1 MPWWRPPATGNVPSR
16 RCWPGWGSVEERPAF
31 RWHPG
36 LLIEEATLQV
46 PFLADLVTLVDP
58 TSRWSFLNWLRERG
72 RLFPFYFA
80 ERFHIP
86 RVEYEAYCRWA
97 AERLPNLRFGL
108 RAEGMRREPD
118 GLLAVRIAPTGT
130 PGGVGGEAAGW
141 VRTRNVVL
149 GIGTAPHLPAPL
161 RLAAERDGAPVLHSA
176 EYLDHRE
183 RLLRARHVTV
193 IGSGQSGAEVLLDL
207 LRRRPA
213 GREGLHWLTRS
224 PAFAPMEYS
233 KLGLEHFTP
242 DYTRYFHSLPE
253 TTRDTLVA
261 RQWQL
266 HKAVD
271 HETLAALHDELY
283 HHDLALPDD
292 AWPQVVLTPGV
303 EVRTVEP
310 LGSGRL
316 RLELHHAEQG
326 VDSSLTTDAVVAA
339 TGYRERSVEA
349 LLAGLGEAVRRDAA
363 GRPVIGA
370 DHRVELS
377 DGAPGAVFSAGA
389 ERHTHGVGTP
399 DLGLMAHRA
408 ATVLNG
414 VAGRERYPLPARTAF
429 TTFGA
434 ARGAADAP
442 RPTGTPSADSLPGP
456 RGGPVPDPAG
466 SADAAGSG

>member
-1 MPWWRPPATGNVPSR
+1 MTSTPPRPLPPPTDPGEEPLDLLGVGVGPANLSLAALADGLPDLRVL
-16 RCWPGWGSVEERPAF
+16 CVDERPAF

-36 LLIEEATLQV
+36 LLIEDATLQV

-58 TSRWSFLNWLRERG
+58 TSRWSLLNRLRERG

-86 RVEYEAYCRWA
+86 RVEYEAYCRWV

-108 RAEGMRREPD
+108 RVEGLSREPD
-118 GLLAVRIAPTGT
+118 GLFAARIAPTDGS
-130 PGGVGGEAAGW
+130 GGPA
-141 VRTRNVVL
+141 VRMRARNVVL

-161 RLAAERDGAPVLHSA
+161 RSAAERDGATVLHSA

-183 RLLRARHVTV
+183 RLLEARHVTV

-242 DYTRYFHSLPE
+242 DYTRYFHGLAEAS
-253 TTRDTLVA
+253 RDALVA

-283 HHDLALPDD
+283 RHDLALPDGE
-292 AWPQVVLTPGV
+292 WPQVVLTPGV
-303 EVRTVEP
+303 EVRAVETP
-310 LGSGRL
+310 PSGRI
-316 RLELHHAEQG
+316 RLELRHAEQG
-326 VDSSLTTDAVVAA
+326 VGSSLTTDAVVAA
-339 TGYRERSVEA
+339 TGYRERSADA
-349 LLAGLGEAVRRDAA
+349 LLAGLGEAVRRDTA

-377 DGAPGAVFSAGA
+377 GGGPGALFSAGS

-399 DLGLMAHRA
+399 DLGLMAYRA
-408 ATVLNG
+408 ATVLNA
-414 VAGRERYPLPARTAF
+414 VSGRERYRLPTRTAF
-429 TTFGA
+429 TTFGLTA
-434 ARGAADAP
+434 ALPDS
-442 RPTGTPSADSLPGP
+442 GTP
-456 RGGPVPDPAG
+456 VPQTP
-466 SADAAGSG
+466 